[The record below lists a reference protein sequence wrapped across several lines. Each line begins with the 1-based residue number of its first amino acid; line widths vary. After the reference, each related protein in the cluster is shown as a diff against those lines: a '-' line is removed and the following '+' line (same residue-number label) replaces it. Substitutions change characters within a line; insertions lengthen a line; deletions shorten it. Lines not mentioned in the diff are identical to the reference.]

1 MKTLIK
7 WPGGKSREIK
17 NFEELIPKFDRYV
30 EPFFGGGAVFF
41 HLEPNKAYIND
52 ISLNLIEFYR
62 LVKNNNEEFVEYLRK
77 YSELWNLALKKL
89 RQDIKTL
96 KEFYLEEDSEGI
108 REYIEELIPNI
119 ENKLV
124 LNKEKFY
131 KILEKNVLDKFRRTK
146 ANEEKAAFSIEDLEE
161 NLITGFTSGIY
172 MYFRDIYNLI
182 ALENLEVSTTFKIA
196 NFYFI
201 REYCYG
207 SMFRY
212 NSKGEFNIPYGGASY
227 NTKNFNEKINN
238 IIDTKTVTLFEGTNI
253 FCEDFENFLN
263 NLELT
268 ENDFI
273 FLDPPYDT
281 EFSDYEGREFS
292 LNDQER
298 LCRMLMETPAKF
310 LLVIKN
316 TDFIYNLYVNNFNI
330 LSFDKNY
337 SYNVR
342 SRNERV
348 VEHLIITNYL
358 LNEINE

>member
-17 NFEELIPKFDRYV
+17 NFERLIPEFDKYV
-30 EPFFGGGAVFF
+30 EPFLGGGAVFF
-41 HLEPNKAYIND
+41 HLEPNEAYIND

-62 LVKNNNEEFVEYLRK
+62 LIKENDEEFIKYLRK
-77 YSELWNLALKKL
+77 YAELWNLALKKL
-89 RQDIKTL
+89 RRDVELLKNFYL
-96 KEFYLEEDSEGI
+96 KENS
-108 REYIEELIPNI
+108 EYIKEYIKELISNI
-119 ENKLV
+119 ENELV
-124 LNKEKFY
+124 LNKEIFS
-131 KILEKNVLDKFRRTK
+131 KILEKNVLDKFKRTK
-146 ANEEKAAFSIEDLEE
+146 QNEKKSVFPIKDLEK

-182 ALENLEVSTTFKIA
+182 ALGNLEVSTAFKIA

-238 IIDTKTVTLFEGTNI
+238 IINTRTVTLFERTNI
-253 FCEDFENFLN
+253 FCEDFEDFLN

-298 LCRMLMETPAKF
+298 LCRVLMETPAKF

-316 TDFIYNLYVNNFNI
+316 TDFIYNLYADNFNI
-330 LSFDKNY
+330 LSFNKNY

-342 SRNERV
+342 SRNERA
-348 VEHLIITNYL
+348 VEHLIITNYS
-358 LNEINE
+358 LNVINE

>member
-17 NFEELIPKFDRYV
+17 NFERLIPKFNKYV

-41 HLEPNKAYIND
+41 HLEPNEAYIND

-62 LVKNNNEEFVEYLRK
+62 LVKENNEEFIEYLRK
-77 YSELWNLALKKL
+77 YSELWNLALRKL
-89 RQDIKTL
+89 RQDVDVL
-96 KEFYLEEDSEGI
+96 KKFYLEEDNIGI
-108 REYIEELIPNI
+108 REYIEELVPNI
-119 ENKLV
+119 ENELV
-124 LNKEKFY
+124 LNEEKFY
-131 KILEKNVLDKFRRTK
+131 KILEKNVLDKFKRTK
-146 ANEEKAAFSIEDLEE
+146 SNEEKVAFSVEDLEE

-172 MYFRDIYNLI
+172 MYFRDIYNFI
-182 ALENLEVSTTFKIA
+182 ALENLEVSIAFKIA

-298 LCRMLMETPAKF
+298 LCRVLMETPAKF

-342 SRNERV
+342 SRNERA
-348 VEHLIITNYL
+348 VEHLIITNYP